1 MTIPPRRWFQFKLST
16 WFVLVGITAWVMML
30 KPFFSSESL
39 TAGQLTGRNGL
50 YVNIGM
56 ESWENAPYLLF
67 RIGPAPE
74 LAGPVIALLA
84 FVGWKAAWAIR
95 RGERGEADDSLR
107 EAAHVPSRY

>member
-1 MTIPPRRWFQFKLST
+1 MSRIPPPRRWYQFKLST
-16 WFVLVGITAWVMML
+16 WFVLAGITAWVMAL

-39 TAGQLTGRNGL
+39 TAGQLTDRNGL

-56 ESWENAPYLLF
+56 ENLENVPYLLF

-84 FVGWKAAWAIR
+84 FVGWKSAWLIVER
-95 RGERGEADDSLR
+95 RRKRSEVSTA
-107 EAAHVPSRY
+107 